1 MSDTE
6 KDIEDN
12 NRHENSSDSK
22 NESESKTEES
32 PSKKE
37 ESTPQKP
44 LSAAAPKEEQPAPQK
59 APVANTEKTKEKDD
73 KKEQQK
79 SKEEADDEQRH
90 TADDKEKDDDTGAR
104 KVTFDSHGDNS
115 NESKT
120 QVDPSAENNDMLKN
134 KNGTENKQQD
144 KEAEKGNNM
153 DLVDLERIESENQT
167 VNTETHD
174 SNSNTEPEQNSKRK
188 GSPEPEQSKHV
199 TESTSKDND
208 NKENNGDKN
217 KSEEKGG
224 DGYVPLDQLWS
235 SPKREFKGSERQY
248 STVSTSSYLERKRS
262 EEKAKTESQTESD
275 GSEKR
280 VERQYS
286 SVSTSSYLERKKSEE
301 KARAESQTESDEP
314 GKRVE
319 RQYSTVSTSSYLE
332 RKRLEEKARTES
344 QTESGEPEKRPER
357 KSSSVSTSSYLER
370 KRSEE
375 RAKAASQTESEK
387 PEEQRD
393 DSVKETSLN
402 SSDNKTL
409 IQPIGDT
416 KDSKE
421 DDGKNEERKPNV
433 VEPSKAN
440 DEDDAKD
447 VSDYNKEA
455 RNSKESSNA
464 QRRVS
469 DSENTAESC
478 GSPKQKDQSKT
489 DYSQN
494 ETEEATNEKKIADRD
509 RKNEVDEDDWRYE
522 DKISDNDDNRENEEV
537 TIPIAHQE
545 DEYNEKKFDSE
556 SEDDISVHDTTQY
569 KEEPQ
574 REPEQEPVKQ
584 TKEPQ
589 TKKKKDQPKKG
600 SYPSPSPRPSSQPNR
615 NTQRP
620 VARSAQPT
628 SRPGESRRALSPAQM
643 KSPRNQSTPRSRQRP
658 KTTPG
663 GPRVHSRI
671 GSEDGQKRQKE
682 FFKAELTRLQ
692 RSLKDESSKIS
703 KPKHREHYP
712 FVWTS
717 LEPYYNTYVAR
728 FLIDAS
734 ETERPVSRARPI
746 SRGKLYAEDPQ
757 PGYVSRNTAIGL
769 CDPWTDLRMDRE
781 LLPRLETPSKKSRAK
796 GQQNAKKGKKEKPP
810 KQGSTRLPKFPVV
823 EFSSGKENATKCFPY
838 SEVPKFRQE
847 VMGRYKHDAP
857 KKVNADYS
865 RTKDDFY
872 RMDLDRLDEVH
883 PINRRHMR
891 KAYFAYLQN
900 TPGSKKA
907 IKECVKDLN
916 GEQEQKVH

>member
-22 NESESKTEES
+22 TESESKTEES

-59 APVANTEKTKEKDD
+59 APVANTEKTKEKED

-120 QVDPSAENNDMLKN
+120 QVDPSAENNDVLKN

-167 VNTETHD
+167 VNTETRD

-275 GSEKR
+275 
-280 VERQYS
+280 
-286 SVSTSSYLERKKSEE
+286 
-301 KARAESQTESDEP
+301 EP

-357 KSSSVSTSSYLER
+357 KYSSVSTSSYLER

-421 DDGKNEERKPNV
+421 DDGKNEERKLNV
-433 VEPSKAN
+433 VEPSKTN

-469 DSENTAESC
+469 DSENTSESA

-494 ETEEATNEKKIADRD
+494 ETDEATNEKQIADRG

-522 DKISDNDDNRENEEV
+522 EKTSDNDDNRENEEV
-537 TIPIAHQE
+537 TIPIAHEE
-545 DEYNEKKFDSE
+545 DEYKEEKFDSE
-556 SEDDISVHDTTQY
+556 SEDNISVHDTTQY

-574 REPEQEPVKQ
+574 REPEKEPVKQ

-589 TKKKKDQPKKG
+589 MKKKDQPKKG

-643 KSPRNQSTPRSRQRP
+643 KSPRNPSTPRSRQRP

-692 RSLKDESSKIS
+692 RSLKDESSKIT

-728 FLIDAS
+728 FLIDAQ
-734 ETERPVSRARPI
+734 EEAIYHPI
-746 SRGKLYAEDPQ
+746 TRKTPAEDPQ

-916 GEQEQKVH
+916 GEQEQEVH

>member
-6 KDIEDN
+6 KE
-12 NRHENSSDSK
+12 
-22 NESESKTEES
+22 
-32 PSKKE
+32 KE
-37 ESTPQKP
+37 
-44 LSAAAPKEEQPAPQK
+44 
-59 APVANTEKTKEKDD
+59 D

-120 QVDPSAENNDMLKN
+120 QVDPSAENNDVLKN

-167 VNTETHD
+167 VNTETRD

-275 GSEKR
+275 
-280 VERQYS
+280 
-286 SVSTSSYLERKKSEE
+286 
-301 KARAESQTESDEP
+301 EP

-357 KSSSVSTSSYLER
+357 KYSSVSTSSYLER

-421 DDGKNEERKPNV
+421 DDGKNEERKLNV
-433 VEPSKAN
+433 VEPSKTN

-469 DSENTAESC
+469 DSENTSESA

-494 ETEEATNEKKIADRD
+494 ETDEATNEKQIADRG

-522 DKISDNDDNRENEEV
+522 EKTSDNDDNRENEEV
-537 TIPIAHQE
+537 TIPIAHEE
-545 DEYNEKKFDSE
+545 DEYKEEKFDSE
-556 SEDDISVHDTTQY
+556 SEDNISVHDTTQY

-574 REPEQEPVKQ
+574 REPEKEPVKQ

-589 TKKKKDQPKKG
+589 MKKKDQPKKG

-643 KSPRNQSTPRSRQRP
+643 KSPRNPSTPRSRQRP

-692 RSLKDESSKIS
+692 RSLKDESSKIT

-728 FLIDAS
+728 FLIDAQ
-734 ETERPVSRARPI
+734 EEAIYHPI
-746 SRGKLYAEDPQ
+746 TRKTPAEDPQ

-916 GEQEQKVH
+916 GEQEQEVH

>member
-22 NESESKTEES
+22 TESESKTEES

-59 APVANTEKTKEKDD
+59 APVANTEKTKEKED

-120 QVDPSAENNDMLKN
+120 QVDPSAENNDVLKN

-167 VNTETHD
+167 VNTETRD

-275 GSEKR
+275 
-280 VERQYS
+280 
-286 SVSTSSYLERKKSEE
+286 
-301 KARAESQTESDEP
+301 EP

-357 KSSSVSTSSYLER
+357 KYSSVSTSSYLER

-421 DDGKNEERKPNV
+421 DDGKNEERKLNV
-433 VEPSKAN
+433 VEPSKTN

-469 DSENTAESC
+469 DSENTSESA

-494 ETEEATNEKKIADRD
+494 ETDEATNEKQIADRG

-522 DKISDNDDNRENEEV
+522 EKTSDNDDNRENEEV
-537 TIPIAHQE
+537 TIPIAHEE
-545 DEYNEKKFDSE
+545 DEYKEEKFDSE
-556 SEDDISVHDTTQY
+556 SEDNISVHDTTQY

-574 REPEQEPVKQ
+574 REPEKEPVKQ

-589 TKKKKDQPKKG
+589 MKKKDQPKKG

-643 KSPRNQSTPRSRQRP
+643 KSPRNPSTPRSRQRP

-692 RSLKDESSKIS
+692 RSLKDESSKIT

-728 FLIDAS
+728 FLIDA
-734 ETERPVSRARPI
+734 
-746 SRGKLYAEDPQ
+746 AEDPQ

-916 GEQEQKVH
+916 GEQEQEVH

>member
-6 KDIEDN
+6 KE
-12 NRHENSSDSK
+12 
-22 NESESKTEES
+22 
-32 PSKKE
+32 KE
-37 ESTPQKP
+37 
-44 LSAAAPKEEQPAPQK
+44 
-59 APVANTEKTKEKDD
+59 D

-120 QVDPSAENNDMLKN
+120 QVDPSAENNDVLKN

-167 VNTETHD
+167 VNTETRD

-224 DGYVPLDQLWS
+224 DGYVPLDQLW
-235 SPKREFKGSERQY
+235 
-248 STVSTSSYLERKRS
+248 
-262 EEKAKTESQTESD
+262 
-275 GSEKR
+275 
-280 VERQYS
+280 
-286 SVSTSSYLERKKSEE
+286 
-301 KARAESQTESDEP
+301 
-314 GKRVE
+314 
-319 RQYSTVSTSSYLE
+319 
-332 RKRLEEKARTES
+332 
-344 QTESGEPEKRPER
+344 
-357 KSSSVSTSSYLER
+357 

-421 DDGKNEERKPNV
+421 DDGKNEERKLNV
-433 VEPSKAN
+433 VEPSKTN

-469 DSENTAESC
+469 DSENTSESA

-494 ETEEATNEKKIADRD
+494 ETDEATNEKQIADRG

-522 DKISDNDDNRENEEV
+522 EKTSDNDDNRENEEV
-537 TIPIAHQE
+537 TIPIAHEE
-545 DEYNEKKFDSE
+545 DEYKEEKFDSE
-556 SEDDISVHDTTQY
+556 SEDNISVHDTTQY

-574 REPEQEPVKQ
+574 REPEKEPVKQ

-589 TKKKKDQPKKG
+589 MKKKDQPKKG

-643 KSPRNQSTPRSRQRP
+643 KSPRNPSTPRSRQRP

-692 RSLKDESSKIS
+692 RSLKDESSKIT

-728 FLIDAS
+728 FLIDAQEEAIYHPITRKTPS

-916 GEQEQKVH
+916 GEQEQEVH